1 MVRICLAAAIFYH
14 TTERCQLFVGL
25 CARLQKEDEGMD
37 ASNALKELMK
47 LSESFV
53 VMEKFLFRF
62 DSLERLAGEST
73 SKKAM
78 SQDSRDF
85 LMITRRLAA
94 VVGDD
99 YIEGLVQQKQYE

>member
-1 MVRICLAAAIFYH
+1 MSPNPSKQSKSQIDDGKDQC
-14 TTERCQLFVGL
+14 C
-25 CARLQKEDEGMD
+25 
-37 ASNALKELMK
+37 S
-47 LSESFV
+47 
-53 VMEKFLFRF
+53 
-62 DSLERLAGEST
+62 ERLAGEST
-73 SKKAM
+73 SKKAV